1 MSRFHLALLTV
12 GAVAVAGLVT
22 WRIRQSGGSPV
33 DSLRQLAEAAR
44 ARDRRAI
51 EQYLDVTRTAESVVD
66 EAFSA
71 TAAIAAAAPSHQ
83 EDSVESIPLLITA
96 VELSIWA
103 TLLDSLPILSDRYQ
117 GIADVE
123 QRERV
128 ARVGIRMRREY
139 VDSSVVVH
147 LRMERADGHW
157 RVVGIEDLGPYMRA
171 SLARRLDRAYEA
183 AMRSDL
189 RNLVTAQ
196 AMYFADHGTYAPSLR
211 ALGYATTLGV
221 SVEIVEATGDGWRA
235 VARHQRASS
244 ECRIAIGA
252 AVPAGDVQGQPKCS
266 RAGRP

>member
-1 MSRFHLALLTV
+1 MSRFHLASLTV
-12 GAVAVAGLVT
+12 GALAIAGLVT
-22 WRIRQSGGSPV
+22 WRIGQSGGSPV

-51 EQYLDVTRTAESVVD
+51 EQYLDVTRTAKSVVD

-71 TAAIAAAAPSHQ
+71 AAAIAAAAPSHQ

-103 TLLDSLPILSDRYQ
+103 TLLDSLPVLTDRYQ

-123 QRERV
+123 RRERV
-128 ARVGIRMRREY
+128 TRVGIRMRRED
-139 VDSSVVVH
+139 VDSAVVVH

-157 RVVGIEDLGPYMRA
+157 RVVGIEDLGPYRQA
-171 SLARRLDRAYEA
+171 SFARRLERAYEA

-196 AMYFADHGTYAPSLR
+196 AVYFADHGTYAR
-211 ALGYATTLGV
+211 ALGALTSFTTNGG
-221 SVEIVEATGDGWRA
+221 SVEIVAASSDGWRA
-235 VARHQRASS
+235 VARHPRAGS
-244 ECRIAIGA
+244 ECRIAIGT
-252 AVPAGDVQGQPKCS
+252 AVPPGGVAGQPQCS
-266 RAGRP
+266 RP